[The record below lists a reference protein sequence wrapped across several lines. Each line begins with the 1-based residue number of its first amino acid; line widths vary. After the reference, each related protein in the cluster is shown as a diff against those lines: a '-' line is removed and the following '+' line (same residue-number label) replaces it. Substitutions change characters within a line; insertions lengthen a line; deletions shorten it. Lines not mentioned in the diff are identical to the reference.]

1 MFQKIYFVIFISMFS
16 IAVYAQSNVLNAKT
30 VEQIGKKN
38 ENQLMADNDW
48 KSSICTD
55 YAIRGIPRFL
65 LIGPDGKV
73 IKADA
78 ARPSSTQLI
87 ELLDT
92 LLK

>member
-1 MFQKIYFVIFISMFS
+1 MEKMVTDKQLGGVQLYSDKNWNSDFVKAFGI
-16 IAVYAQSNVLNAKT
+16 NA
-30 VEQIGKKN
+30 
-38 ENQLMADNDW
+38 
-48 KSSICTD
+48 
-55 YAIRGIPRFL
+55 IPRFL